1 MFSVHFVRK
10 NVKNIIKR
18 VINMKEIEEIYKN
31 IILNGYYDE
40 RYGNKPEVIEG
51 KMHGVCIDFSRELI
65 KQLRE
70 NGYLAGLIS
79 TLNEDGYLHAATIYK
94 NIESGEISI
103 ADPVADV
110 RKLTGLTDE
119 ERTQIIEELLKS
131 ENWKRELRGYIKEF
145 GIVTAY
151 NDDLSKSMEDIRDK
165 EELEAIPAINETIS
179 KKYEPIQTITSL
191 EHVKAVADGPTLLA
205 CQSLYKKGIS
215 TFCSNYTPNGDVFIN
230 INYNSLSDD
239 NKKIIQRLKEENP
252 ESFYFKVQTG
262 FYGGLGF
269 DEEIDENKEMEVVL
283 GIKDCTGK
291 TIPEINLEMN
301 QLITRLKK
309 QEYLQD
315 SYTREQMIA
324 GKHLLNTTD
333 AFLGN
338 DIKSKANSKDT
349 NEQIAKKEGFIYS
362 AKYDRFFMNMATKSR
377 YIESLC
383 KEEHELRTDEE
394 VAQDN
399 CIFYDPKLQMFF
411 ENANEMQLYNMR
423 NSKQQDYVKPSDI
436 VEADM
441 DRKIPHSKI
450 QSIKIFF
457 QNMLN
462 KIREKGER

>member
-1 MFSVHFVRK
+1 M
-10 NVKNIIKR
+10 IK
-18 VINMKEIEEIYKN
+18 IEKIYKN

-40 RYGNKPEVIEG
+40 NYGNKPEVIEG

-79 TLNEDGYLHAATIYK
+79 TLNNDGYLHAATIYK

-103 ADPVADV
+103 ADPVTDV

-119 ERTQIIEELLKS
+119 ERTKIIEELLKS
-131 ENWKRELRGYIKEF
+131 KNWKRELRSYIREF
-145 GIVTAY
+145 GTVTAY
-151 NDDLSKSMEDIRDK
+151 NDDLSKSMGDIQDK
-165 EELEAIPAINETIS
+165 EELEAIPTINETIS

-191 EHVKAVADGPTLLA
+191 EHVKTVADGPTLLA

-230 INYNSLSDD
+230 INYNSLSDE

-269 DEEIDENKEMEVVL
+269 DEEIDENKAMEVIF
-283 GIKDCTGK
+283 GIKNCSGM

-301 QLITRLKK
+301 QLISSLKK
-309 QEYLQD
+309 QEYLED
-315 SYTREQMIA
+315 SYTREQMIE
-324 GKHLLNTTD
+324 GKHLLNITD
-333 AFLGN
+333 TFFGKN
-338 DIKSKANSKDT
+338 VKCKANSKDT

-362 AKYDRFFMNMATKSR
+362 AKYDRFFKDMVAKSR

-411 ENANEMQLYNMR
+411 ENEKEMQLYNIK
-423 NSKQQDYVKPSDI
+423 NSKQQNSVMPSDI

-457 QNMLN
+457 QNILN
-462 KIREKGER
+462 KISGKGER